1 MILIKTSSIKT
12 CSHARKTYTDREK
25 KRNTNT
31 LGSFIRDNKYKI
43 FK

>member
-12 CSHARKTYTDREK
+12 CSHTTNKYTHREK